1 MKIILIQVK
10 SHRDWFVW
18 LGGRWL
24 SDENYQMVNFDHRSL
39 IHSRYGSDLVRTRIS
54 FLKRCFQPKRWFL
67 DSYLERIIN
76 QLKQFVTFDIHVLER
91 IHFDNGL
98 TSTWRQLLPSN
109 TSCHPIISCF
119 LSDSCHPMKVIKYFK
134 NFEILSFRKMT
145 FLPFY

>member
-1 MKIILIQVK
+1 MIQVK
-10 SHRDWFVW
+10 SHRDF
-18 LGGRWL
+18 RL
-24 SDENYQMVNFDHRSL
+24 SRREMTTRDENYRVVNFDHCSL

-98 TSTWRQLLPSN
+98 TST
-109 TSCHPIISCF
+109 
-119 LSDSCHPMKVIKYFK
+119 
-134 NFEILSFRKMT
+134 
-145 FLPFY
+145 